1 MNDSVNSER
10 FSPLVL
16 ARICGGIGLF
26 GIAAGFFDIGYVRNH
41 IMVSGD
47 AAATARELLAHQTM
61 FHSGIAL
68 HLLMVLLNVVAE
80 VASFYIFRRVNPVI
94 ATIVLCSALVG
105 ASAESLDMLGSVL
118 PLQIAAGH
126 AGGAFSGA
134 QKDAMSYLALQLQ
147 DTGLLISFLF
157 WGLDELLTGYLIFQ
171 CRQMA
176 ALARA
181 AGSDPTGMSVPIL
194 LLAIAG

>member
-1 MNDSVNSER
+1 M
-10 FSPLVL
+10 
-16 ARICGGIGLF
+16 
-26 GIAAGFFDIGYVRNH
+26 
-41 IMVSGD
+41 
-47 AAATARELLAHQTM
+47 
-61 FHSGIAL
+61 
-68 HLLMVLLNVVAE
+68 
-80 VASFYIFRRVNPVI
+80 I

-126 AGGAFSGA
+126 AVGAFSGA